1 MILLTI
7 LTCIMYLLA
16 NGFTYHIGTSSN
28 IHCGAPLKDVLHDVL
43 PDLSR
48 WVYARDVML
57 LIFMIPFLFIRDKIS
72 FIMEF
77 WDRFMLIVAFKA
89 ICIFFTF
96 LPPSNPD
103 CAQKKYLNHCFHN
116 AVSGHTAFAL
126 LLAIM
131 YTRFISGL
139 SNYVYVSIYFIVA
152 LYCIFILMT
161 RAHYTKDILEAVI
174 MTTLVT
180 A

>member
-7 LTCIMYLLA
+7 LTCIMYFLA
-16 NGFTYHIGTSSN
+16 NGFTYHIGTEMDL
-28 IHCGAPLKDVLHDVL
+28 CGPPLKDVLHDVL

-48 WVYARDVML
+48 WVYARDAL
-57 LIFMIPFLFIRDKIS
+57 LIFFMIPVLFVKNKVS
-72 FIMEF
+72 FILEF

-131 YTRFISGL
+131 YTRF
-139 SNYVYVSIYFIVA
+139 YPSIYLYIIVG

-180 A
+180 AG

>member
-1 MILLTI
+1 
-7 LTCIMYLLA
+7 MYLLA
-16 NGFTYHIGTSSN
+16 NGFTYHLGTN
-28 IHCGAPLKDVLHDVL
+28 LECGAPLKDVLHDML

-48 WVYARDVML
+48 WVYARDAL
-57 LIFMIPFLFIRDKIS
+57 LIFFMIPVLFIKNKLS
-72 FIMEF
+72 FILEF

-131 YTRFISGL
+131 YTRFYPSL
-139 SNYVYVSIYFIVA
+139 YIYLYIIVG

-180 A
+180 AG

>member
-16 NGFTYHIGTSSN
+16 NGFTYHIGTN
-28 IHCGAPLKDVLHDVL
+28 NDIHCGEPLKDVLHDIL

-48 WVYARDVML
+48 WVYARDAI
-57 LIFMIPFLFIRDKIS
+57 LIFFMIPILFIKNKIN

-139 SNYVYVSIYFIVA
+139 CNHSIYLYIIVA

-174 MTTLVT
+174 MVTMVT

>member
-7 LTCIMYLLA
+7 LTCLVYFLA
-16 NGFTYHIGTSSN
+16 NGFTYHLGTSESDS
-28 IHCGAPLKDVLHDVL
+28 CTGCQGKPLKDVLHDML
-43 PDLSR
+43 PDYSK
-48 WVYARDVML
+48 WVYARDFIL
-57 LIFMIPFLFIRDKIS
+57 LAFMIPIIFIKNKLLFIIS
-72 FIMEF
+72 L

-103 CAQKKYLNHCFHN
+103 CYNKKYLNHCFHN
-116 AVSGHTAFAL
+116 AVSGHTAFAML
-126 LLAIM
+126 LGIL
-131 YTRFISGL
+131 YVRFGVFKE
-139 SNYVYVSIYFIVA
+139 YIYLFIA

-174 MTTLVT
+174 LVYLIT
-180 A
+180 

>member
-16 NGFTYHIGTSSN
+16 NGFTYHIGTGLE
-28 IHCGAPLKDVLHDVL
+28 CGAPLKDVLHDIL

-48 WVYARDVML
+48 WVYARDAI
-57 LIFMIPFLFIRDKIS
+57 LIFFMIPILFIKNKIS
-72 FIMEF
+72 FILEF

-131 YTRFISGL
+131 YTRYGL
-139 SNYVYVSIYFIVA
+139 CNHSIYILTA

-174 MTTLVT
+174 MVTLIT
-180 A
+180 